1 MEVGNSP
8 NCVAIS
14 ANSKHSTWHD
24 DNFFTAFNDAEH
36 VTRFYR
42 RSGGNG
48 RRYPSI
54 GLFVLVVDMV
64 PATGGIG
71 LALAGEAL
79 RRGPTRLTLVARDV
93 TRLAEA
99 RAALI
104 ESHGT
109 ACDLRTVSL
118 DITAPYE
125 EIRQSL
131 VVTHDV
137 GTVDVLINCAGAAV
151 AQTFEASPPEV
162 FDRLMRLNY
171 LGAVHVT
178 KALLPA
184 MLSPDDVEEGDER
197 GVSQRRIVFVSS
209 LASLAPIY
217 GFAAYAAAK
226 AAITTFADILQQEL
240 EDMGPAVTT
249 IFPPDTDTPGLL
261 AGGLESPASV
271 AASAMHD
278 VLLGRRRSL
287 LGATGRALSWATA
300 GVSRAQQDCPL
311 PLPPPFVAVLEVLL
325 APLFKVALLGFA
337 YWCRACILW
346 HDLVQSGFHPCC
358 MEPAAGTPEFIEKL
372 LGREFLDPEPF
383 VDYKLGE
390 EVNGFNLENEGFQKP
405 IVITNKDGLR
415 MKVPPSNFTLHDVVN
430 LTDPKI
436 PIDVIDVALQ
446 VPTLTSAHML
456 MSATGIKVTW
466 SFQSSVHN
474 AGPFPGSRLNYR
486 KVFQP
491 SSSALTLGRCT
502 RPPHVVK
509 ELSLVDNC
517 WSEPSDEDEEL
528 SSPTSSAKPHVKK
541 YCLMSMAGSYTDF
554 HIDFGGSSVWYHVLW
569 GEKIFYLTPPR
580 RPYLEAYW
588 SWNGLFDSRHVF
600 YPDTREPQIPVA
612 RLHLKAGETVLLPSG
627 WIHAVYTP
635 VDSLVFGG
643 NFLTLFSIP
652 LQLHVYR
659 MEVSQETEERFLFPC
674 FEKLHWYA
682 ADVILGRLTNYLY
695 AGQEPP
701 AYLLKAAHALV
712 APLRQWYE
720 LRKGLPKGERN
731 YHLPPRTY
739 LQYAYSTLITKLEDL
754 VQSFLLKPS
763 PDQEKRSR
771 RSMRITSRQRSS
783 SADDQSESTDPQVS
797 DSGTVRYGA
806 LSYKR
811 GREVEDEEDSVM
823 DEVLDAVPELRSSR
837 LVDDHYIFPISA
849 ESEETGPKG
858 RASRRR
864 RRAAK
869 IAQKAEDPDPTW
881 YASTSRALPKR
892 RRVAS
897 IPRKGMTSTQTYPR
911 PYNVSHPRGAHHSPV
926 GRHLIS
932 SSCSSCASETTQLP
946 CCVTWS
952 DNLLIRFQSSSIP
965 TIVLP
970 TYPLSKHQLG
980 GARLRYGSAWPSAS
994 VCDRVSPR
1002 IVPPPTTCSQQ
1013 TLYMCKPKRVN
1024 FFFVLLQCIHC
1035 VS

>member
-1 MEVGNSP
+1 MYLLLL
-8 NCVAIS
+8 I
-14 ANSKHSTWHD
+14 KH
-24 DNFFTAFNDAEH
+24 N
-36 VTRFYR
+36 
-42 RSGGNG
+42 
-48 RRYPSI
+48 
-54 GLFVLVVDMV
+54 
-64 PATGGIG
+64 
-71 LALAGEAL
+71 
-79 RRGPTRLTLVARDV
+79 
-93 TRLAEA
+93 
-99 RAALI
+99 
-104 ESHGT
+104 
-109 ACDLRTVSL
+109 
-118 DITAPYE
+118 
-125 EIRQSL
+125 
-131 VVTHDV
+131 
-137 GTVDVLINCAGAAV
+137 
-151 AQTFEASPPEV
+151 
-162 FDRLMRLNY
+162 
-171 LGAVHVT
+171 
-178 KALLPA
+178 
-184 MLSPDDVEEGDER
+184 
-197 GVSQRRIVFVSS
+197 
-209 LASLAPIY
+209 
-217 GFAAYAAAK
+217 
-226 AAITTFADILQQEL
+226 
-240 EDMGPAVTT
+240 
-249 IFPPDTDTPGLL
+249 
-261 AGGLESPASV
+261 
-271 AASAMHD
+271 
-278 VLLGRRRSL
+278 
-287 LGATGRALSWATA
+287 
-300 GVSRAQQDCPL
+300 
-311 PLPPPFVAVLEVLL
+311 
-325 APLFKVALLGFA
+325 
-337 YWCRACILW
+337 
-346 HDLVQSGFHPCC
+346 LVQSGFHPCC

-405 IVITNKDGLR
+405 IVISNKDGLR

-446 VPTLTSAHML
+446 SDMRLSLGEFVEQFYSKPRDRILNVL
-456 MSATGIKVTW
+456 
-466 SFQSSVHN
+466 SFEY
-474 AGPFPGSRLNYR
+474 SRT
-486 KVFQP
+486 K
-491 SSSALTLGRCT
+491 LGRCT

-517 WSEPSDEDEEL
+517 WPEPSDEDEEL

-569 GEKIFYLTPPR
+569 GEKIFYVTPPR

-588 SWNGLFDSRHVF
+588 SWNGLFDNRHVF

-627 WIHAVYTP
+627 WIHAVYTS

-739 LQYAYSTLITKLEDL
+739 LQYAYSTLITRLEDL

-763 PDQEKRSR
+763 PDQEKRGR
-771 RSMRITSRQRSS
+771 RSMRITSRQRSP

-811 GREVEDEEDSVM
+811 GREVEDEEESVM

-849 ESEETGPKG
+849 ELEQTGPKG

-881 YASTSRALPKR
+881 CASTSRALPKR

-897 IPRKGMTSTQTYPR
+897 TPRKGMISTQTYPR
-911 PYNVSHPRGAHHSPV
+911 PYNVSHPRGAHHSPHSHN
-926 GRHLIS
+926 R
-932 SSCSSCASETTQLP
+932 AA
-946 CCVTWS
+946 
-952 DNLLIRFQSSSIP
+952 D
-965 TIVLP
+965 
-970 TYPLSKHQLG
+970 
-980 GARLRYGSAWPSAS
+980 
-994 VCDRVSPR
+994 VSPLQTPDSR
-1002 IVPPPTTCSQQ
+1002 TSSARRGKTTVRQR
-1013 TLYMCKPKRVN
+1013 LAKR
-1024 FFFVLLQCIHC
+1024 LGL
-1035 VS
+1035 

>member
-1 MEVGNSP
+1 
-8 NCVAIS
+8 
-14 ANSKHSTWHD
+14 
-24 DNFFTAFNDAEH
+24 
-36 VTRFYR
+36 
-42 RSGGNG
+42 
-48 RRYPSI
+48 
-54 GLFVLVVDMV
+54 
-64 PATGGIG
+64 
-71 LALAGEAL
+71 
-79 RRGPTRLTLVARDV
+79 
-93 TRLAEA
+93 
-99 RAALI
+99 
-104 ESHGT
+104 
-109 ACDLRTVSL
+109 
-118 DITAPYE
+118 
-125 EIRQSL
+125 
-131 VVTHDV
+131 
-137 GTVDVLINCAGAAV
+137 
-151 AQTFEASPPEV
+151 
-162 FDRLMRLNY
+162 
-171 LGAVHVT
+171 
-178 KALLPA
+178 
-184 MLSPDDVEEGDER
+184 
-197 GVSQRRIVFVSS
+197 
-209 LASLAPIY
+209 
-217 GFAAYAAAK
+217 
-226 AAITTFADILQQEL
+226 
-240 EDMGPAVTT
+240 
-249 IFPPDTDTPGLL
+249 
-261 AGGLESPASV
+261 
-271 AASAMHD
+271 
-278 VLLGRRRSL
+278 
-287 LGATGRALSWATA
+287 
-300 GVSRAQQDCPL
+300 
-311 PLPPPFVAVLEVLL
+311 
-325 APLFKVALLGFA
+325 
-337 YWCRACILW
+337 
-346 HDLVQSGFHPCC
+346 

-405 IVITNKDGLR
+405 IVISNKDGLR

-446 VPTLTSAHML
+446 SDMRLSLGEFVEQFYSKPRDRILNVLSFEYSRTKFVFILRVPTLTSAHML

-466 SFQSSVHN
+466 SFQSSVHS

-517 WSEPSDEDEEL
+517 WPEPSDEDEEL

-569 GEKIFYLTPPR
+569 GEKIFYVTPPR

-588 SWNGLFDSRHVF
+588 SWNGLFDNRHVF

-739 LQYAYSTLITKLEDL
+739 LQYAYSTLITRLEDL

-763 PDQEKRSR
+763 PDQEKRGR
-771 RSMRITSRQRSS
+771 RSMRITSRQRSP

-811 GREVEDEEDSVM
+811 GREVEDEEESVM

-849 ESEETGPKG
+849 ELEQTGPKG

-881 YASTSRALPKR
+881 CASTSRALPKR

-897 IPRKGMTSTQTYPR
+897 TPRKGMISTQTYPR

-926 GRHLIS
+926 GRHLIN
-932 SSCSSCASETTQLP
+932 
-946 CCVTWS
+946 
-952 DNLLIRFQSSSIP
+952 NLLIRFQSSSIP

-970 TYPLSKHQLG
+970 TYPLSKHQIVGHHQLE

-1013 TLYMCKPKRVN
+1013 TPVYVQAKT

-1035 VS
+1035 FITYAFLLSLA